1 MWAWAGSSFL
11 LGGRFVFL
19 GLGELVHAVVQIGA
33 MYGLLLYII
42 IKV

>member
-1 MWAWAGSSFL
+1 MWACG
-11 LGGRFVFL
+11 GGRFLLVGRFDIL

>member
-1 MWAWAGSSFL
+1 MWAWAGSRFL
-11 LGGRFVFL
+11 LVGRFDIL
-19 GLGELVHAVVQIGA
+19 GLGERVHAVAQIGA